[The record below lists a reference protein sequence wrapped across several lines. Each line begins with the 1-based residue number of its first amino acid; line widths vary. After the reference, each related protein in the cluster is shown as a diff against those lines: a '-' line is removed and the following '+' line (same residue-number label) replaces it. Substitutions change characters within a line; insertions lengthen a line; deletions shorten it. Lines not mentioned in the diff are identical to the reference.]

1 MWTFSQL
8 TGDMWH
14 GDPEP
19 AATGYSGAE
28 PNGKNKPNMQE
39 IPDVG
44 PLPCGYYTTGP
55 PFDDP
60 KHGPFVLRLVP
71 DPTNQMF
78 GRSGFLIHGD
88 SIEHPGAASEGCIIL
103 PRNVRQRI
111 WYSGDRDLLVVDM
124 YHANLEV

>member
-1 MWTFSQL
+1 
-8 TGDMWH
+8 MWH

-44 PLPCGYYTTGP
+44 PLPCGYYTITGP